1 MHPFYTY
8 QPDIFSHLDHTRI
21 LCSLGQISISFDVL
35 SSKQKWKWRRSI
47 SIHTEPLN
55 YDTMEKKATGREDAY
70 RSLCIKIPRG
80 RRHILRNVRVNF
92 LPILVNLSWSK
103 PGLSCFLQFQL
114 LPVIDLSINH
124 LHRLYRIPT
133 WLLRQVHYSLSSYLF
148 LFSIFLRITQ
158 LHTLCL
164 MPTE

>member
-1 MHPFYTY
+1 MLRGLNRNRPKYKVVVAVFGKPISNTCYIKYLKNLFLKIEEVTG
-8 QPDIFSHLDHTRI
+8 I
-21 LCSLGQISISFDVL
+21 LSPALLFI
-35 SSKQKWKWRRSI
+35 
-47 SIHTEPLN
+47 
-55 YDTMEKKATGREDAY
+55 
-70 RSLCIKIPRG
+70 RG
-80 RRHILRNVRVNF
+80 RKNKTEGRN
-92 LPILVNLSWSK
+92 K
-103 PGLSCFLQFQL
+103 LSCGRSQSSILIPFVVAPRRL
-114 LPVIDLSINH
+114 LKTVTDLSINH